1 MRSLHAI
8 GRRGVNVTALLQTAF
23 ALVAAIVV
31 FLTTQ
36 NTIRDI
42 EVNVVVGLLEPFLP
56 DALLGSGSNIVV
68 VPRDGL
74 PFLAEVRPSCSA
86 AGAVVAL
93 GVLGSFIARRGR
105 VKATIAAIAVIA
117 IGNLIRIGGS
127 IGVGV
132 VYGKSSLVLFHDAAG
147 GAFTFVYLIVGFAT
161 YLWFTLPKEATC

>member
-1 MRSLHAI
+1 MMRSRSSSGH
-8 GRRGVNVTALLQTAF
+8 GVNSRALIQTGM
-23 ALVAAIVV
+23 ALVVAIVV
-31 FLTTQ
+31 FLATQ
-36 NTIRDI
+36 NWVRDL
-42 EVNVVVGLLEPFLP
+42 EVSVVVALLEPLLP
-56 DALLGSGSNIVV
+56 DSLLGAGSNIVV

-105 VKATIAAIAVIA
+105 VKATLAAIAIVA
-117 IGNLIRIGGS
+117 VGNLVRIGGS

-147 GAFTFVYLIVGFAT
+147 GAFTFVYLMVGFAT
-161 YLWFTLPKEATC
+161 YLWFTLPKEETC